1 MKVDQGVRINVANE
15 SKIQIG
21 SNSKVMFYSQINAG
35 ADIYIG
41 SYSALSSH
49 STLTSSSHL
58 YKLSENFLKTDYLH
72 KSIFI
77 GDNVHIG
84 IGTFV
89 SPGTK
94 VDSNIIVGPVSYV
107 NKDLLDQN
115 SYYNGN
121 PIKKIY
127 SLEENS

>member
-58 YKLSENFLKTDYLH
+58 YKLRENFLKTDYLH